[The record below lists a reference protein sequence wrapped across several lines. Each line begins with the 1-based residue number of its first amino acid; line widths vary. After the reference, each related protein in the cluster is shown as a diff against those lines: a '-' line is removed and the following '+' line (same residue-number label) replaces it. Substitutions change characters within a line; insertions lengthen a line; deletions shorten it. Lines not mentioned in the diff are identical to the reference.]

1 MFSFVLFCKWLNAL
15 PDLSFFSPFLS
26 SFLTISLPPFFSPFL
41 RQLCAEFV
49 PCLENRHHPDGFLP
63 SGVSHSSGKT
73 TSSATLCLSKGPSQ
87 SQIHLAE
94 SFMLIALPWKQ
105 FIKHLNVF
113 PTFKNQGIFPRNLA
127 FWLLCICLQVS
138 GPRCVLE
145 FLILS
150 EMGCAFL
157 RPHQPE

>member
-1 MFSFVLFCKWLNAL
+1 MHCRIC
-15 PDLSFFSPFLS
+15 PFLPLP
-26 SFLTISLPPFFSPFL
+26 FILPHWFPPSLLLPFPQAAVCSVS
-41 RQLCAEFV
+41 AS
-49 PCLENRHHPDGFLP
+49 LENRRHPDGFLP

-73 TSSATLCLSKGPSQ
+73 SSSATLCMSKGPSQ
-87 SQIHLAE
+87 SQIQLAE
-94 SFMLIALPWKQ
+94 SFMLIVLPGRQ
-105 FIKHLNVF
+105 FIKRLNVF

-138 GPRCVLE
+138 GPQCVLE
-145 FLILS
+145 FRILS